1 MDTFIIIAMSVGL
14 FISGMSLG
22 AYLENKRLYSV
33 KLVKEINDSLKETQQ
48 MLIPLGNKITHFD
61 MRQKQF
67 INHTL
72 VDYSNK
78 RDPEITL
85 ELKEEEIWR
94 RKQKNLED

>member
-1 MDTFIIIAMSVGL
+1 MSVGL